1 MFLPVLK
8 DVYKA
13 MQSKSVVS
21 SDFNTPIAA
30 LSELLEIKIAT
41 PHSQGGSVWPFCQ
54 LVSEVYI
61 SLVTTT
67 FIIELI

>member
-1 MFLPVLK
+1 
-8 DVYKA
+8 

-21 SDFNTPIAA
+21 GDFNSPITA

-54 LVSEVYI
+54 LVSEDYL
-61 SLVTTT
+61 SLVTTS
-67 FIIELI
+67 FMIELNIRCKYLYSKLLQ